1 MAGPT
6 ILGNTTRHMGPGGK
20 LYTRIGPFY
29 DYSVYLIQADLV
41 RNLPKA
47 LLGFSDFSD
56 TRLRQ

>member
-1 MAGPT
+1 MHQNRT
-6 ILGNTTRHMGPGGK
+6 I
-20 LYTRIGPFY
+20 Y

-56 TRLRQ
+56 TRTASGGPALLIRL

>member
-1 MAGPT
+1 MHQNRT
-6 ILGNTTRHMGPGGK
+6 I
-20 LYTRIGPFY
+20 Y

-56 TRLRQ
+56 IVNKHLLGHRG